1 MENKDTVKEE
11 EKENKYNNNMISQKY
26 LLLWQQV

>member
-11 EKENKYNNNMISQKY
+11 ENENKYNNNMILQKY